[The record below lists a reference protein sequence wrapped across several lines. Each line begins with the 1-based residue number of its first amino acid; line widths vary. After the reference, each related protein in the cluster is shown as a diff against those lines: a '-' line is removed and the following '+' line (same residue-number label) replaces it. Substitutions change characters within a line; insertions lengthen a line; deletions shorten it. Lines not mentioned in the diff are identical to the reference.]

1 MTRNRG
7 KRFVEDEMDKD
18 GSLQEGNPHARRRR
32 KKSRIFH
39 IPRWVYRVIA
49 ILVLCVLVLLI
60 WFNRENLTP
69 QNIVEWVQTQ
79 VVGMG
84 VGDGYPAKLAGSTV
98 SPGNFASVDKDVVY
112 VSDTRLTVLNSTAK
126 ELVSRQHSYSSPVM
140 RAAGTRVLI
149 YNLGGNGYQI
159 ESRSKTIAVKSAAN
173 NILAGDIAANG
184 KYALVTEEKGYCSML
199 TVYLADHTEQY
210 RFEFADYYV
219 TDISLNRDGTK
230 AAVTGLSASGGA
242 MVSAV
247 YLFDFSQPKETAK
260 FTYEECLM
268 FGAAYSEDGSVFAVG
283 DSLASVVKPGGKEKV
298 DYSYGSQRLT
308 DYTVDNGRLALALSP
323 YADSESGVLVLLDST
338 GKELHTIQCS
348 AKIESVSLFGETVAV
363 LSGGIVQGY
372 TVTTGIASGSCGA
385 GNDAKAVALHDES
398 SVYILGVN
406 EVRLEDL
413 K

>member
-1 MTRNRG
+1 MAQNRG
-7 KRFVEDEMDKD
+7 KRFIEDEMDQD
-18 GSLQEGNPHARRRR
+18 GSLQEGNPHTRRRR
-32 KKSRIFH
+32 KKSRVFH
-39 IPRWVYRVIA
+39 IPRWVYRVII
-49 ILVLCVLVLLI
+49 ILILSVLALLI

-69 QNIVEWVQTQ
+69 RNIVEWVQTQ

-84 VGDGYPAKLAGSTV
+84 VGDGYPAKIAGSTV
-98 SPGNFASVDKDVVY
+98 SPGNFASVNKDAVY

-140 RAAGTRVLI
+140 RTAGTRVLI
-149 YNLGGNGYQI
+149 YNLGGTGYQI
-159 ESRSKTIAVKSAAN
+159 ESHSKTDAVKSAKN
-173 NILAGDIAANG
+173 NILAGDIASNG

-199 TVYLADHTEQY
+199 AVYLADHTEQY

-230 AAVTGLSASGGA
+230 AAVAGISAKGGA
-242 MVSAV
+242 MASAV

-268 FGAAYSEDGSVFAVG
+268 LGVSYSGDGSVLAVG
-283 DSLASVVKPGGKEKV
+283 DSLASVIKPGGKEKV

-308 DYTVDNGRLALALSP
+308 DYAADNGRLALALTP
-323 YADSESGVLVLLDST
+323 YANSASGTLVLLDNM
-338 GKELHTIQCS
+338 GKELHSIKCS
-348 AKIESVSLFGETVAV
+348 AKIESVSLFGDTAAV
-363 LSGGIVQGY
+363 LTGSTVQGY
-372 TVTTGIASGSCGA
+372 SVTTGLGTGSCGA

-398 SVYILGVN
+398 SVYLLGVN
-406 EVRLEDL
+406 EVRLAEL